1 MTTILKVKVGIQTDH
16 LYLSR
21 PPPLSL
27 VFVQLL
33 FLSLNHIVFL
43 GTVIKYVAVFCSA
56 DVCYFYG
63 LLTTP
68 CRGKTITDSMGGFR
82 YENDHAIDK

>member
-21 PPPLSL
+21 PPPFCL
-27 VFVQLL
+27 VFVQL
-33 FLSLNHIVFL
+33 LSLNHIVFS
-43 GTVIKYVAVFCSA
+43 GTVIKYVAVFCGV

-82 YENDHAIDK
+82 TENDHAIDK

>member
-1 MTTILKVKVGIQTDH
+1 MYDNNSKSKGWHPKLTTFAASPV
-16 LYLSR
+16 R
-21 PPPLSL
+21 L

-33 FLSLNHIVFL
+33 SSNHIVFS
-43 GTVIKYVAVFCSA
+43 GTVIKYVAVFCRA

-82 YENDHAIDK
+82 TENDHAIDK